1 MAKKMTARLH
11 CVACHLPRNGVI
23 AVIATLSAEMLCV
36 GRLTAH
42 SLTTFVRGV
51 TLNYGSLK
59 ATKSYTQPKK
69 SLRLKAAEHSVQRML
84 FACANVASLPI
95 LVMLIVLSVSLADV
109 ANSAANANR

>member
-42 SLTTFVRGV
+42 SLTTFVQGV
-51 TLNYGSLK
+51 TLNCGSLK

-69 SLRLKAAEHSVQRML
+69 SLRLKAAEHSVHLTWATALARQVFLVM
-84 FACANVASLPI
+84 I
-95 LVMLIVLSVSLADV
+95 LVMAGGATGVTAH
-109 ANSAANANR
+109 AGNANR